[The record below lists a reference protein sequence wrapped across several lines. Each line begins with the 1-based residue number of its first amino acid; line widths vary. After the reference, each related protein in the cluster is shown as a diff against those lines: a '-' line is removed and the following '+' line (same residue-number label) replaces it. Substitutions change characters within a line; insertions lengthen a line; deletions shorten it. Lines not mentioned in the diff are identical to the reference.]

1 MKFNPVSYVYAN
13 VIIQGLRTFSSIPEA
28 NIKEEVR
35 QILIERG
42 HPELA
47 TEEE

>member
-1 MKFNPVSYVYAN
+1 MRFNPVSYVYVN
-13 VIIQGLRTFSSIPEA
+13 VIIMGLRTFDSIPEA

-42 HPELA
+42 YPELV
-47 TEEE
+47 TEGE